1 MEGIQDGKEPLL
13 TKEAEM
19 ASYEEEG
26 REEGGLGK
34 KVWVESK
41 KLWRIAGPA
50 IFSRLSMYGMNV
62 ASLSFAGHLGDVE
75 LAAMSISNTV
85 VVGFNFGLMLGMASA
100 LETLSGQAFGA
111 RRYYMLG
118 IYLQRSWI
126 VLFLCAVLL
135 LPMYIFATPILELAG
150 LSPDIAKTAGTVS
163 LWLIPQHFSLV
174 FQMPLT
180 RFLQCQLKNAVTAWV
195 AGITLVIHVFIC
207 WLFIYKLDL
216 GLFAAAMTMNF
227 SWWLTVFAL
236 FAYTA
241 CGGCPLSWGGFSM
254 QAFSGLWDFLKLSAA
269 SGVMLCLENW
279 YYRILIM
286 LAGYMSNA
294 EVAVDAL
301 SICMNLN
308 GWQMMIPLAFF
319 AATGVRVANELGAG
333 NGKAARFS
341 TVVSVVT
348 STAIGIVF
356 FALVLGF
363 HDKFALIFTSSEVVL
378 KAVDKLS
385 VLLALTILLNSVQ
398 PILSGVAVGS
408 GWQAY
413 VAYINVGCYYLIG
426 LPGGVLM
433 AILFHFGIAGIW
445 SGMIGG
451 TLIQTMILAAI
462 TVRCDWDKEAEN
474 AGIRLNKYG
483 AGSDP
488 SQNRS
493 LLSDDKT
500 DCGKV

>member
-348 STAIGIVF
+348 STAI
-356 FALVLGF
+356 
-363 HDKFALIFTSSEVVL
+363 
-378 KAVDKLS
+378 VDKLS